1 MTIYSYTSDGAN
13 IVGVISTEIDLTP
26 IGGGD
31 YKIPFLADINGDVSS
46 VPIAAGQQLI
56 YAFVVCRHTFVCNET
71 NINVS
76 ASKLC
81 LSPLTLGSYCYES
94 FGYKKAPG
102 FLNYLNQELPST
114 VSFSTRDELGDYLG
128 NAAFPYGYDA
138 IPIAGCVADTLYFRF
153 DGADSAA
160 CTHVVEFYYSR
171 ALVPIGTY
179 NTTYFSYAS
188 L

>member
-13 IVGVISTEIDLTP
+13 IVGVISTEIDLSP

-31 YKIPFLADINGDVSS
+31 YKIPFLADINTEVSS
-46 VPIAAGQQLI
+46 VPITTGRQLL
-56 YAFVVCRHTFVCNET
+56 YAFAVCRHTFTCNET
-71 NINVS
+71 NVNVS

-94 FGYKKAPG
+94 FGYKKFPG
-102 FLNYLNQELPST
+102 FLNYLTQELPST
-114 VSFSTRDELGDYLG
+114 VSFSTRDELGSYPG

-138 IPIAGCVADTLYFRF
+138 VPIGGCVADTLYFRF
-153 DGADSAA
+153 DGADSDA
-160 CTHVVEFYYSR
+160 CTHVVEYFYTR
-171 ALVPIGTY
+171 ALVPPDEY